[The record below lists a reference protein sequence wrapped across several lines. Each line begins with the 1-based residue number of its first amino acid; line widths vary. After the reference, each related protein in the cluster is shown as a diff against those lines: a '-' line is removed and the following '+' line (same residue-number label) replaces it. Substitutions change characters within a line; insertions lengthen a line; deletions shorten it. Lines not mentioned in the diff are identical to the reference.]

1 MMTFVEQVVDNSIE
15 EYMTLI
21 RRTDELIDKFKADK
35 EGATPEDVK
44 ELDERLDDIEV
55 IRKQLITHVKTKGIS
70 REILD
75 KTGRL
80 LSIF

>member
-1 MMTFVEQVVDNSIE
+1 MTFVEQAVDNSIE
-15 EYMTLI
+15 EYMKLI
-21 RRTDELIDKFKADK
+21 RRTDELIDKFKAEK
-35 EGATPEDVK
+35 EGSTPENVK
-44 ELDERLDDIEV
+44 EVEERLDDIEV

>member
-1 MMTFVEQVVDNSIE
+1 MTFVEQVVDNSIE

>member
-1 MMTFVEQVVDNSIE
+1 MTFVEQAVDNSIE
-15 EYMTLI
+15 EYMKLI
-21 RRTDELIDKFKADK
+21 RRTDELIDKFKAEK
-35 EGATPEDVK
+35 EGSTPENVK
-44 ELDERLDDIEV
+44 EIEERLDDIEV